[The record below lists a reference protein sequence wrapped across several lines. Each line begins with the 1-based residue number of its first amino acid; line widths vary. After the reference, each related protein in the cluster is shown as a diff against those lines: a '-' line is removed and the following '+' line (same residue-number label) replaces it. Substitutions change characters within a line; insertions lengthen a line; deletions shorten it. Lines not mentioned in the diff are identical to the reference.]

1 MTRYLAALLTFVFF
15 AFPAFADVEAID
27 NVVGQLDEAFDTQ
40 DADTLGELMTQDTL
54 AVLPY
59 RAAPMALDEQIS
71 LLPKSKIKQTD
82 LREPTVVML
91 GPDSAMRTVTA
102 KFEGSIDGKPMDE
115 KVFATSILIKKG
127 GKWLESFYQ
136 ATPLAP

>member
-40 DADTLGELMTQDTL
+40 DADTLRELMTQDTL